1 MLGVM
6 IVFGGWSIY

>member
-6 IVFGGWSIY
+6 IDYGMF